1 MSLSRRLRRPP
12 GVYLPRVDET
22 PESVVSDEIALN
34 TVRGRKTVLIVEDDE
49 AVRALASEFL
59 ESAAIPEADISKDSS
74 SLARVYL
81 PIQIS

>member
-59 ESAAIPEADISKDSS
+59 ESAAIPEEDTTKDFSA
-74 SLARVYL
+74 LACLYV
-81 PIQIS
+81 PIKFS